1 MNAVNAKVVAH
12 IFICVYIY
20 IHMACRNGIYVY
32 MQVYKC
38 VPMHAVTEA

>member
-1 MNAVNAKVVAH
+1 
-12 IFICVYIY
+12 
-20 IHMACRNGIYVY
+20 MACRNGIYVY